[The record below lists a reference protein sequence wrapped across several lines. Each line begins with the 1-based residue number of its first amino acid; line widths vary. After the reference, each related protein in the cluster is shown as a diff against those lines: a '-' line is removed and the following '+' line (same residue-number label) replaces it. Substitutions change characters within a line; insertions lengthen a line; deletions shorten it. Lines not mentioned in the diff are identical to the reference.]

1 MARRRRKGSTP
12 TIQLLVDE
20 KLSVQPVLPT
30 KEYPK
35 EIQRL
40 LGIIKG
46 DTESVLK
53 HLKREYNR

>member
-1 MARRRRKGSTP
+1 MARRRRRGGTP

-20 KLSVQPVLPT
+20 KLSVQPALPT